1 MTICIFICRCSPSSW
16 LSLVGI
22 KRLEGKL
29 TRQVYADFV
38 SLRSLNAPVHN
49 PDRVANLPTVSSSFP
64 NRTSRCIDRMILC
77 FYFICE
83 IGKDVFVSYLVLVLY
98 LGFLFFNCFHQNRA
112 GLSAMLYFWLFC
124 ICIFF
129 KLLSQSQVGKLL
141 SLVSFKW
148 HQWPSQLEP
157 TSTLRGEIMMMM

>member
-1 MTICIFICRCSPSSW
+1 M
-16 LSLVGI
+16 GI

-98 LGFLFFNCFHQNRA
+98 LCLQFLFLTVLLVISDFSFALLDLTA
-112 GLSAMLYFWLFC
+112 GNF
-124 ICIFF
+124 
-129 KLLSQSQVGKLL
+129 
-141 SLVSFKW
+141 
-148 HQWPSQLEP
+148 
-157 TSTLRGEIMMMM
+157 